1 MSGTQRHTPWPN
13 VYQTKGQC
21 EVSWFQ
27 ETPAVS
33 LELIHATG
41 VSIAASIIGGGASRL
56 VGLCLAIAT
65 IGRFAPRQPGGD
77 AKRG

>member
-33 LELIHATG
+33 LELIHGG
-41 VSIAASIIGGGASRL
+41 VDRGFDYRYRRRGFAARRALLGHCNDRQIRTAS
-56 VGLCLAIAT
+56 AEW
-65 IGRFAPRQPGGD
+65 
-77 AKRG
+77 